1 MKNKFYLIYIIL
13 ISVFLLDIVSASS
26 ILNYENISDYYSDIE
41 LSTKDIITNKEG
53 YIILSETLNGST
65 SLLLYN
71 NDNNLI
77 TSKVLSDLV
86 SPSIIKYNDNYLVTG
101 ISSNVLKLYLLD
113 NNLQVISQKETT
125 YMISDK
131 TKKLYLYD
139 NKIYL
144 MITSEN
150 TLYDN
155 NIYEIDENL
164 NIIQNNFSS
173 YDVTI
178 LKSIFKGDY
187 YLIKNNDIEE
197 NSRITHYYDST
208 YTKDYYILV
217 GNTHNIT
224 ADSIANNCNEKSILT
239 ILDSSGTEL
248 INKEIPDYYIFN
260 KVFSIKDKIVI
271 FASRWETSYLL
282 TYDYSGNL
290 LDEIILP
297 NHFEDSIIK
306 QINAIKVNN
315 RLIIYSKKE
324 NEATNIR
331 ASYSF
336 ECNIYQEDNPYGT
349 LEVADASLP
358 NEETTIAI
366 TPNSGYEIEN
376 IDIRDAQGNQIEL
389 TENTFIMPE
398 NDVYINVSYTA
409 SVENPET
416 VDMILMIGVTLVI
429 IVGAIFA
436 FREKLNWLN

>member
-1 MKNKFYLIYIIL
+1 MKNKLYLIYTFL
-13 ISVFLLDIVSASS
+13 ISVILLNTINASS
-26 ILNYENISDYYSDIE
+26 ILKYENIFNYYSDIE
-41 LSTKDIITNKEG
+41 MSTKDIITNKDG
-53 YIILSETLNGST
+53 YIILSETLNEST
-65 SLLLYN
+65 SILLYN
-71 NDNNLI
+71 NEDKLI
-77 TSKVLSDLV
+77 TSKVLSDLI
-86 SPSIIKYNDNYLVTG
+86 SPSIIKYNDNYLIVG
-101 ISSNVLKLYLLD
+101 LSGNILKVYLID
-113 NNLQVISQKETT
+113 QNLQVISQKETT
-125 YMISDK
+125 YMLSNK

-164 NIIQNNFSS
+164 NITKNNFSS
-173 YDVTI
+173 YDVSI

-187 YLIKNNDIEE
+187 YLIKHNNVEE
-197 NSRITHYYDST
+197 NNRITHYYDST

-217 GNTHNIT
+217 GNTSNIT
-224 ADSIANNCNEKSILT
+224 ADSVTNNYNEKSILT

-248 INKEIPDYYIFN
+248 INKEIPEYYSFN
-260 KVFSIKDKIVI
+260 QVFSIKDKIVV

-297 NHFEDSIIK
+297 NYFEDSNIK
-306 QINAIKVNN
+306 QTSATKVNN
-315 RLIIYSKKE
+315 RLIIYSQKE

-331 ASYSF
+331 TTYSF

-349 LEVADASLP
+349 LEVANTSLP
-358 NEETTIAI
+358 NKETTITI

-376 IDIRDAQGNQIEL
+376 IDIRDSQGNQIEL
-389 TENTFIMPE
+389 TDNTFIMPE
-398 NDVYINVSYTA
+398 NDVYIDISYTA

-416 VDMILMIGVTLVI
+416 VDMILMIGFSLVI
-429 IVGAIFA
+429 IIGAIFA